1 MQEQSSNLHKKFKSY
16 FKKQKSIAYFTA
28 AQSNA
33 QSDRVCHA
41 EQRLPEKE
49 VSMAKGE
56 NIFKRRDGRWEAR
69 YTGAMTLLAKQIRVL
84 LWQKRI
90 SRPRKR

>member
-1 MQEQSSNLHKKFKSY
+1 MNLHKKFKSY
-16 FKKQKSIAYFTA
+16 FKMQKSIAYFTA
-28 AQSNA
+28 AQSNT
-33 QSDRVCHA
+33 QSDGVCHA

-69 YTGAMTLLAKQIRVL
+69 YIRGYDPSGKIKYGFAMA
-84 LWQKRI
+84 KRI